1 MNRPSLAKLT
11 KEQLQYIE
19 YLEAE
24 LSSYKNDGAKRLLS
38 ELSNI
43 AGDFADDIVN
53 LREGSG
59 VVKYINDDK
68 SDAILDKTIK
78 LIDKMDKFKLLAQ
91 LNIGTEEQ
99 DKSKAK
105 SKIVKR
111 PEDLIRVV

>member
-1 MNRPSLAKLT
+1 MNRPSLTKLT

-19 YLEAE
+19 HIENE
-24 LSSYKNDGAKRLLS
+24 LNSYRSDGAKRLLT

-53 LREGSG
+53 LRNGSG

-91 LNIGTEEQ
+91 LNSKEDEEKTQ
-99 DKSKAK
+99 TKKV
-105 SKIVKR
+105 VKR
-111 PEDLIRVV
+111 PEDLIRG